1 MSTIIVTQVDSA
13 DDRIELEIWEF
24 DNIIHFVILED

>member
-13 DDRIELEIWEF
+13 DDRIELEIGEF